1 MSTIARRRWGPALP
15 GAGLPVTRLLQES
28 ALTRTSLRIARPA
41 IRSFRWIWQAARRPF
56 LLTLLA
62 QVVGAVSLGLVLL
75 SARSLAQQLTG
86 DAAPSSL
93 APLLPP
99 VTALGGALFVSGVSV
114 VVDREA
120 RYVMAELVVHRL
132 QREIADIAGS
142 VDYARYED
150 QEFHD
155 LLDRAGNEGTQ
166 SAIQMVYDL
175 LALVSSALTAV
186 SLVVVL
192 ASTVPTMLP
201 LLILVALPFVVAVR
215 RTARMA
221 YELDHELT
229 PSDRL
234 RFSLHEVLTGKREAK
249 EVRVYALHHTL
260 RDRWEELFGDRSRRL
275 VAVATR
281 RALLNGAASLA
292 SSALVVGMLLVIVNG
307 ALDRSAE
314 LGDAAIA
321 VVALQQLAARI
332 RTSSVSAGSL
342 REATLFLE
350 DFERFDALRGDRT
363 EPGDAEPLAPLA
375 ELRLEQVSFRYPGTD
390 REVLRRIDLEIGA
403 NEIVALVGRS
413 GSGKTTLAHLVAGLY
428 QPSAGRITW
437 NGVDGAG
444 IPRSTWW
451 ASLAVVYQDYA
462 MYELSAR
469 ENITLGDHRR
479 PCEEPAVRQAA
490 ARAGVDDVLSGLPG
504 GYDTMLSRSYDGGAA
519 LSQGEWQRVAV
530 ARALYRDASLVIL
543 DEPAAS
549 LDAYAERELFER
561 LLGLCASRSALMVSH
576 RFSTVRLAHRIYV
589 LDDGEVTEHG
599 THSELMAQNGLYAE
613 MFRIQAAGYL
623 ESS

>member
-1 MSTIARRRWGPALP
+1 ML
-15 GAGLPVTRLLQES
+15 GAGSARTRFTVTRLIQES

-99 VTALGGALFVSGVSV
+99 VAALGGALFVSGVSV

-120 RYVMAELVVHRL
+120 RYVMAELVVHHL

-175 LALVSSALTAV
+175 LALVSSALTAI

-260 RDRWEELFGDRSRRL
+260 RDRWEQLFGDRARRL
-275 VAVATR
+275 VAVAIR

-350 DFERFDALRGDRT
+350 DFERFDALRSDRGA
-363 EPGDAEPLAPLA
+363 ESGADADPLAPLV

-437 NGVDGAG
+437 NGVDGAE
-444 IPRSTWW
+444 ISRSTWW

-479 PCEEPAVRQAA
+479 PWEEPAVRQAA

-623 ESS
+623 EPS

>member
-1 MSTIARRRWGPALP
+1 M
-15 GAGLPVTRLLQES
+15 
-28 ALTRTSLRIARPA
+28 

-56 LLTLLA
+56 LLTLAA
-62 QVVGAVSLGLVLL
+62 QLVGAVSLGLVLL
-75 SARSLAQQLTG
+75 SARSLAQRLTG
-86 DAAPSSL
+86 DAVPSSL
-93 APLLPP
+93 GPLLPAIA
-99 VTALGGALFVSGVSV
+99 ALGGALFLSGLSV

-120 RYVMAELVVHRL
+120 RYVLAELVVHRL

-155 LLDRAGNEGTQ
+155 LLDRAGTDGTQ

-175 LALVSSALTAV
+175 LALVSAALTGL

-192 ASTVPTMLP
+192 ASSVPAMLP
-201 LLILVALPFVVAVR
+201 LLILVALPFAMAVR
-215 RTARMA
+215 STARMA

-249 EVRVYALHHTL
+249 EVRVYELHRTL
-260 RDRWEELFGDRSRRL
+260 RDRWEELFGQRARRL

-281 RALLNGAASLA
+281 RTVLNGAASLA
-292 SSALVVGMLLVIVNG
+292 SSALVVGMLLVIVDG
-307 ALDRSAE
+307 AVDRRSD

-321 VVALQQLAARI
+321 VVALQQLAGRI

-350 DFERFDALRGDRT
+350 DFARFDALRADDGSGAT
-363 EPGDAEPLAPLA
+363 QVDAEPLAPLG
-375 ELRLEQVSFRYPGTD
+375 ELRLEDVSFRYPGTD
-390 REVLRRIDLEIGA
+390 RDVLRHVDLEIGA

-428 QPSAGRITW
+428 EPVAGRITW
-437 NGVDGAG
+437 NGTDQAA
-444 IPRSTWW
+444 IARPAWW
-451 ASLAVVYQDYA
+451 RSLAVVYQDYA
-462 MYELSAR
+462 MYELTAR

-479 PCEEPAVRQAA
+479 PDDGAGVLSA
-490 ARAGVDDVLSGLPG
+490 ARAAGVDLVLAGLPH
-504 GYDTMLSRSYDGGAA
+504 GYDTMLSRSYDDGAA

-530 ARALYRDASLVIL
+530 ARALYRDAPLVIL

-549 LDAYAERELFER
+549 LDAFAERELFER
-561 LLGLCASRSALMVSH
+561 LLALCASRSALVISH

-589 LDDGEVTEHG
+589 LSDGQVTEQG
-599 THSELMAQNGLYAE
+599 THAELMAHDGLYAE
-613 MFRIQAAGYL
+613 MFRIQAAGYI
-623 ESS
+623 ESPEVSS